1 MGSGRSTESS
11 RGRGKTTEYIAKK
24 KRKERWMDPFIQELL
39 LLDSYFSFE
48 EKANRFTNVTQAEK
62 AKWKGRENN
71 NNDNNAT

>member
-1 MGSGRSTESS
+1 
-11 RGRGKTTEYIAKK
+11 
-24 KRKERWMDPFIQELL
+24 MDPFIQELL